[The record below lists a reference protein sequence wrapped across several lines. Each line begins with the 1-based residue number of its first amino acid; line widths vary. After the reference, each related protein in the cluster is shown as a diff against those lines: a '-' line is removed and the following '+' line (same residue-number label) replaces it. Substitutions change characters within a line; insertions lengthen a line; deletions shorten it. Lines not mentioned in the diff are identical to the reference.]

1 MFNHLVDDFAVL
13 SDTEVEDEIA
23 ELSKKY
29 WQTSNPQLQQ
39 QIAVVLEM
47 FKDEGRARRAK
58 QKLVQQENSNDK
70 DNSLDNLI
78 NIS

>member
-1 MFNHLVDDFAVL
+1 MFNHLVDDFSIL
-13 SDTEVEDEIA
+13 SDTEVEDKIG

-29 WQTSNPQLQQ
+29 WQTTNPQLQQ

-47 FKDEGRARRAK
+47 FKEEGRARRAK
-58 QKLVQQENSNDK
+58 QKLVQQENED

-78 NIS
+78 KIN